1 MAAGSPE
8 DRDRRQNRTI
18 LATTKTWGGSRPQSV
33 PFHYIGADRWK
44 AGKKVDLPSSP
55 AEGERHP
62 GRSMT
67 IGTLQSAQP
76 RPRQKDATATIWV
89 PESRPTALK
98 WQ

>member
-18 LATTKTWGGSRPQSV
+18 LATTKTWGDRDHNRYRSTISV
-33 PFHYIGADRWK
+33 LT
-44 AGKKVDLPSSP
+44 AGRQEKKSISPSSP

-76 RPRQKDATATIWV
+76 RPRRKDATATIWV